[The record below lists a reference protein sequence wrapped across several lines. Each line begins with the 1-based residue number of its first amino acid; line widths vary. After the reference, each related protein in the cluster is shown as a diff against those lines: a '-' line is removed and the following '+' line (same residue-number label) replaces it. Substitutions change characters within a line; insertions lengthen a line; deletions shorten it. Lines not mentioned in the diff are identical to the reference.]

1 MFRAEIL
8 DLLRQGEAVHSL
20 QRAIHHGLVT
30 AKRGRTAEQLDAIS
44 GSLSLLANIVMA
56 WNTHRLQDQVDQAA
70 ADYPDAVMSRITP
83 IGHKHINLR
92 GVMTFDLTRHGPSL
106 LGRTA
111 AAIGDRAAG
120 AQS

>member
-56 WNTHRLQDQVDQAA
+56 WNTHRLQDQVDRAA
-70 ADYPDAVMSRITP
+70 ADYPDAVMGRITP
-83 IGHKHINLR
+83 IGHQHINLR

-111 AAIGDRAAG
+111 AAAGARAAG
-120 AQS
+120 VQS